1 MGTPFRIKLNG
12 GRDSVWLLVAETGAY
27 GNAYATDGAA
37 TAQDGS
43 TGLGLHS
50 SAETVGF
57 HAFAAIWL
65 KCALGHE
72 NALLFPGENLC
83 LDGKF

>member
-1 MGTPFRIKLNG
+1 
-12 GRDSVWLLVAETGAY
+12 VEQLVAETGAY
-27 GNAYATDGAA
+27 GDAYATDGTA
-37 TAQDGS
+37 TAKDGG

-50 SAETVGF
+50 RAETMGF

-72 NALLFPGENLC
+72 NALLFPDEILC

>member
-1 MGTPFRIKLNG
+1 MGTPFRTILSGRLG
-12 GRDSVWLLVAETGAY
+12 GGLRLVAETGAY
-27 GNAYATDGAA
+27 GDADTADGAA
-37 TAQDGS
+37 TVQDGS

-57 HAFAAIWL
+57 HAFASIWL